1 MDNIVRPIV
10 PGHYRKNNT
19 FQSEHAQILR
29 VWGEIK
35 DKKGKP
41 TGKWETSEG
50 PMSSYLID
58 AEYTFIQT
66 APTEE
71 IANKLARKKNILGLL
86 DGLKDAKDI
95 PQLSEPIPQLSEP
108 IIDNSEISEYD
119 GNKIENLEPAQM
131 LEYSV
136 ENGNIISRP
145 KISSVNLLEDEIM
158 SKCHS
163 PKRTFPLLLNMSIE
177 IPFDIKKLSGSIK
190 LLNLNSKYIAD
201 KITEMIFDNLT
212 KIIISNKILDKLEH
226 FENNNNESTN
236 DAKKLLEALEDM
248 QKHVNN
254 IVDNE

>member
-86 DGLKDAKDI
+86 DGLKDAKEI

-145 KISSVNLLEDEIM
+145 KISTV
-158 SKCHS
+158 
-163 PKRTFPLLLNMSIE
+163 TQPLYDLGAVAMRL
-177 IPFDIKKLSGSIK
+177 
-190 LLNLNSKYIAD
+190 
-201 KITEMIFDNLT
+201 LT
-212 KIIISNKILDKLEH
+212 KLMNDEETDELQMILPYEID
-226 FENNNNESTN
+226 ENGTT
-236 DAKKLLEALEDM
+236 K
-248 QKHVNN
+248 
-254 IVDNE
+254 